1 MNGAQI
7 ILYVT
12 FLLSGG
18 EYVAVNEQSLRTMS
32 AVKSNLESC
41 ILGKSFEIN
50 LLLTALLAGGHVLI
64 EDVPGTGKTQLIK
77 AMARSMSGEYRRIQ
91 CNPDILPSDIT
102 GVSVF
107 HPHEE
112 RFVFR
117 PGPVMTNILLAD
129 EINRATTKT
138 QSALLE
144 VMEERNVTADGFT
157 YELPHPFML
166 CATQNPIDFEGTYI
180 LPEAQ
185 LDRFMMKI
193 GIGYPD
199 AATEKTMLHSHSLG
213 QPVDQLQPVTTMEE
227 ISAIQSQIRE
237 VHMTEALTDY
247 LLFIVRRTR
256 EHEAVLLGAS
266 PRASIAFT
274 LAVKAYAFL
283 QGRDY
288 VIPDD
293 IKILAPYVLGH
304 RILLRPE
311 TRVDN
316 MNSGVI
322 LQRILQQASVPVS
335 VGR

>member
-1 MNGAQI
+1 MPKNEPLMRA
-7 ILYVT
+7 
-12 FLLSGG
+12 LS
-18 EYVAVNEQSLRTMS
+18 AIRD
-32 AVKSNLESC
+32 NLQAC
-41 ILGKSFEIN
+41 ILGKSFEIE
-50 LLLTALLAGGHVLI
+50 LLLTTLLAGGHVLI

-77 AMARSMSGEYRRIQ
+77 ALSKSINGEYRRIQ

-117 PGPVMTNILLAD
+117 PGPVMTNILLVD

-144 VMEERNVTADGFT
+144 VMEERCVTADGVT

-166 CATQNPIDFEGTYI
+166 CATQNPIDFEGTYH

-193 GIGYPD
+193 QIGYPD
-199 AATEKTMLHSHSLG
+199 AATEKSMLLSHMQG
-213 QPVDQLQPVTTMEE
+213 QPVEQLRSVTTMEK
-227 ISAIQSQIRE
+227 IAQIQQQIRT
-237 VHMTEALTDY
+237 VHISEMVMDY
-247 LLFIVRRTR
+247 LLEVVRRTR
-256 EHEAVLLGAS
+256 EHPDVLLGAS
-266 PRASIAFT
+266 PRASIAF
-274 LAVKAYAFL
+274 LSAVKAFAFL
-283 QGRDY
+283 QGREY
-288 VIPDD
+288 VLPDD
-293 IKILAPYVLGH
+293 VKILGPYVLGH

-311 TRVDN
+311 SRMNNN
-316 MNSGVI
+316 MSGDHVLFQI
-322 LQRILQQASVPVS
+322 LRQTHVPVA